1 MRVVIMIVLL
11 AVAWPAQA
19 RCDLSSARLGNEV
32 LKVGDSERKVME
44 HEPDRSVRL
53 ENRYGGAAGIRYEF
67 YLREKTVQIYVRG
80 GRVFRVCHVL
90 D

>member
-11 AVAWPAQA
+11 AVALQAEA

-32 LKVGDSERKVME
+32 VKVGDSERKVIE

-53 ENRYGGAAGIRYEF
+53 ENRYGGAAGIRYDF